1 MHCCLTRT
9 DVHFHP
15 DILEMGYIQLTI
27 AIALNAM
34 EIQVRQLQTHSHELS
49 HVPHVPVLEI
59 EIK

>member
-1 MHCCLTRT
+1 
-9 DVHFHP
+9 VHFHP